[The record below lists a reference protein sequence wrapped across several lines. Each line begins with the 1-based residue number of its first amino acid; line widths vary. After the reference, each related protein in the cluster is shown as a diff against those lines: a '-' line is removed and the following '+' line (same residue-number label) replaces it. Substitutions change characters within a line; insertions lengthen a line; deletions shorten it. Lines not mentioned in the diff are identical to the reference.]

1 MSSTLERLVASSEQ
15 KPTTRL
21 QGVTQPVIR
30 GGSMHGSSPSGHY
43 IADPKDVLPTVS
55 FSTAGY
61 RPSTR
66 YATPS
71 LIPSQ
76 IIEQAQTNE
85 DQRMMTNMYVFKNIA
100 NLNRDLA

>member
-1 MSSTLERLVASSEQ
+1 MSSTLERLVVSSEQ

-21 QGVTQPVIR
+21 QEVQ
-30 GGSMHGSSPSGHY
+30 GGSIHGGIHGGSASGHY
-43 IADPKDVLPTVS
+43 IADPKDVLPTIS

-85 DQRMMTNMYVFKNIA
+85 DQRHKTNMYVVKNIA
-100 NLNRDLA
+100 NLERDLA